1 VAQRDPDARRE
12 YNRQWEAANAER
24 RRQYHRE
31 YYAANAE
38 RKREYSRQ
46 YAKDNPDRVR
56 ETKKRYRRANP
67 QPDRD
72 RARRWEQE
80 NPERR
85 RENRNRNKR
94 SARAR
99 GYREPRIL
107 ERDRVIAAHW
117 HRQDG
122 HCYLCGELLA
132 LEEAIL
138 EHDHRCCP
146 NGKWCPRCV
155 RGAAH
160 PTCNAAIGY
169 VLDDPDRLE
178 TIARNLRAKLAEM
191 DGRLAEKPQ
200 QLTLDDVA

>member
-1 VAQRDPDARRE
+1 MPYKDPNDPRAR
-12 YNRQWEAANAER
+12 AS
-24 RRQYHRE
+24 
-31 YYAANAE
+31 
-38 RKREYSRQ
+38 RKR
-46 YAKDNPDRVR
+46 A
-56 ETKKRYRRANP
+56 KKRYDRKNP
-67 QPDRD
+67 QPNRD
-72 RARRWEQE
+72 RAKRWREE
-80 NPERR
+80 NPERY
-85 RENRNRNKR
+85 RENQNRNKQKM
-94 SARAR
+94 RAR

-117 HRQDG
+117 HAQNG
-122 HCYLCGELLA
+122 HCYLCGEPLL

-146 NGKWCPRCV
+146 TRKWCPRCV

-160 PTCNAAIGY
+160 LTCNAAIGY

-191 DGRLAEKPQ
+191 DGRLAEKPE